1 MGIFLYEYDVRFL
14 SRLWT
19 PKKTIAIEAI
29 FSEKPVPYV
38 SICVYVLN
46 MIGKE
51 LGLKGGAGGDGR

>member
-1 MGIFLYEYDVRFL
+1 MYVFYLVHGRQ
-14 SRLWT
+14 
-19 PKKTIAIEAI
+19 KKTIAIEAI

-38 SICVYVLN
+38 SICVYVVN